1 MTVRTPLRLTS
12 SNHLIEFSASEI
24 TQGVNE
30 AIRQHGINPMNVL
43 SIVSSGGNLGTI
55 SDTRLQAG
63 ASTTDVTNFDTAA
76 ETPNVSTVTVN
87 YAKITRTTASDPGD
101 WSDSTYSYPLYY
113 DGSDLREMT
122 PDDFDDTFIEPAI
135 TSLVLGSTT
144 TAQAG
149 TYQASTSTSV
159 SGNTLISSTPFFTD
173 TRANAGAYT
182 SGGIGETLDQPTT
195 INNYYLHRIDAGA
208 KGTISLPFCYRKA
221 DNDLQVM
228 PEATFSALLQQQI
241 RTNTRSVAGNR
252 IRYSLDTTSTL
263 ARGSTIVDT
272 KLNSSTYTTRYV
284 NTNDYR
290 TQEFPSGSA
299 ATVSNYYLRIRRT

>member
-1 MTVRTPLRLTS
+1 MTVRTPLKKSLT
-12 SNHLIEFSASEI
+12 NLKEMSAAEI

-63 ASTTDVTNFDTAA
+63 ASTTDVTNFDTAG

-87 YAKITRTTASDPGD
+87 YAKITRTTASNPGD
-101 WSDSTYSYPLYY
+101 WSDATYSYPLYY
-113 DGSDLREMT
+113 DGGDLREMT
-122 PDDFDDTFIEPAI
+122 PDDFDDTYIEPAI

-159 SGNTLISSTPFFTD
+159 SGNTLISSTPFFVD

-182 SGGIGETLDQPTT
+182 AGGIGETLDQPTT
-195 INNYYLHRIDAGA
+195 ITNYYLHRIDAAA
-208 KGTISLPFCYRKA
+208 KGTIELPFCYRKA

-241 RTNTRSVAGNR
+241 RTNTRSVSGNR

-272 KLNSSTYTTRYV
+272 KLNSSTYAQRYV

-299 ATVSNYYLRIRRT
+299 TTVSNYYLRIRRT